1 MPEENLQENLQEILK
16 RTLERNGSDV
26 YIIPGSRVTT
36 KVDEEL
42 VPLNDER
49 LSTEACTAIL
59 REIYRLAGNRS
70 MERLETD
77 GDDDFSFGLARVGRF
92 RCNAFK
98 QRGTLAAVLRVVPFE
113 LPDPAKMGVPEAV
126 LELGKLRRGMVL
138 VTGPAGSGKSTTL
151 SCIID
156 RINNT
161 SSGHIITLE
170 DPIEFIHP
178 HRKCLVTQREIMND
192 TRSFAYALR
201 SALRQ
206 APDVILLGEMRDFET
221 IQTALTA
228 AETGHLLFSTLHTIG
243 ASKTIDRIVDS
254 FPAAQQAQV
263 RMQLS
268 LVLRAVVSQQLI
280 PAVRGGMTPAFEIML
295 VDSAISNMIR
305 EGKIHQMDNAIFAGA
320 SQGMVTMD
328 NDILRLYRSG
338 IVSRENALLY
348 AVNPET
354 LAKRM

>member
-1 MPEENLQENLQEILK
+1 MIELRSILEK
-16 RTLERNGSDV
+16 TLAMNGSDIYV
-26 YIIPGSRVTT
+26 IPGASVMA
-36 KVDEEL
+36 KVNETMC
-42 VPLNDER
+42 PLGDER
-49 LSTEACTAIL
+49 VGVEECERLL
-59 REIYRLAGNRS
+59 REIYALAGNRDIA
-70 MERLETD
+70 RLEAE

-113 LPDPAKMGVPEAV
+113 LPNAATLGIPEPV
-126 LELGKLRRGMVL
+126 LALSRLKRGMVL

-151 SCIID
+151 SCLID
-156 RINNT
+156 RINAST
-161 SSGHIITLE
+161 DGHIITLE

-178 HRKCLVTQREIMND
+178 HKRCLVTQREIMND

-228 AETGHLLFSTLHTIG
+228 AETGHLLLSTLHTVG
-243 ASKTIDRIVDS
+243 ASKTVDRIIDS
-254 FPAAQQAQV
+254 FPATQQSQV

-280 PAVRGGMTPAFEIML
+280 PSTDGGIVPAFEVMV
-295 VDSAISNMIR
+295 VDNAISNMIR
-305 EGKIHQMDNAIFAGA
+305 EGKVHQMDNAIYAGA

-328 NDILRLYRSG
+328 NDILRLYKAGR
-338 IVSRENALLY
+338 ITRENALLY
-348 AVNPET
+348 AIAPDMMARR
-354 LAKRM
+354 L

>member
-1 MPEENLQENLQEILK
+1 METNLQTILEKTLQEG
-16 RTLERNGSDV
+16 GSDV
-26 YIIPGSRVTT
+26 YLIPGAQVTT
-36 KVDEEL
+36 KVDERL
-42 VPLNDER
+42 HPLTEGR
-49 LSTEACTAIL
+49 LGMAECTAVIE
-59 REIYRLAGNRS
+59 EIYHLAHERPIDRLKD
-70 MERLETD
+70 E
-77 GDDDFSFGLARVGRF
+77 GDDDFSFGLARIGRF

-98 QRGTLAAVLRVVPFE
+98 QRGTYAAVLRVVPFE
-113 LPDPAKMGVPEAV
+113 LPDPATLGVPEVV
-126 LELGKLRRGMVL
+126 LNMGRLRRGMVL

-156 RINNT
+156 RINSE

-178 HRKCLVTQREIMND
+178 HKNCLVTQREIMND

-228 AETGHLLFSTLHTIG
+228 AETGHLLLSTLHTIG

-254 FPAAQQAQV
+254 FPATQQAQV

-268 LVLRAVVSQQLI
+268 LVLQAVVSQQLI
-280 PAVRGGMTPAFEIML
+280 PSIKGGMVPAFEIMM
-295 VDSAISNMIR
+295 VDNAIANMIR
-305 EGKIHQMDNAIFAGA
+305 EGKVHQMDNAIYAGA
-320 SQGMVTMD
+320 AQGMVTMD
-328 NDILRLYRSG
+328 NDILRLYREG
-338 IVSRENALLY
+338 TITKENALMY
-348 AVNPET
+348 AISPDI
-354 LAKRM
+354 LSKKMGA